1 MKKALLVTLFFIGI
15 SAVSFSQSAGK
26 GSSEKSGGGFF
37 SKMFHKGQKPHQ
49 QMSHF
54 VMTSLSYLSYRYRIL
69 SYHIVSRL
77 LLFRCSSKQT
87 KSKNPMPNKAPPED
101 DA

>member
-54 VMTSLSYLSYRYRIL
+54 DSNKRDANINSNGTSVRRNRKRTYTVDGDGFGGTSQGKRRGKGSG
-69 SYHIVSRL
+69 
-77 LLFRCSSKQT
+77 T
-87 KSKNPMPNKAPPED
+87 K
-101 DA
+101 